1 MNLPQKHDKLWFF
14 NIFRNS
20 GELCVLI
27 QCCTRNSA
35 NNCQVLSEFDYL
47 YFCLYFYFHPCL
59 KECFKSHSY
68 LCSVFVFA
76 SVFVPVFVF
85 LSMFEGVKR
94 RRGSLKSL
102 GISASQFES
111 QPPKNIICKL

>member
-1 MNLPQKHDKLWFF
+1 MHVNLRVIH
-14 NIFRNS
+14 IFANS
-20 GELCVLI
+20 VF
-27 QCCTRNSA
+27 
-35 NNCQVLSEFDYL
+35 VF
-47 YFCLYFYFHPCL
+47 
-59 KECFKSHSY
+59 
-68 LCSVFVFA
+68 VFVFA
-76 SVFVPVFVF
+76 SAFLPVFVF

>member
-1 MNLPQKHDKLWFF
+1 MHLNLRVIH
-14 NIFRNS
+14 IFANS
-20 GELCVLI
+20 V
-27 QCCTRNSA
+27 
-35 NNCQVLSEFDYL
+35 F
-47 YFCLYFYFHPCL
+47 
-59 KECFKSHSY
+59 
-68 LCSVFVFA
+68 VFVFA
-76 SVFVPVFVF
+76 SAFLPVFVF